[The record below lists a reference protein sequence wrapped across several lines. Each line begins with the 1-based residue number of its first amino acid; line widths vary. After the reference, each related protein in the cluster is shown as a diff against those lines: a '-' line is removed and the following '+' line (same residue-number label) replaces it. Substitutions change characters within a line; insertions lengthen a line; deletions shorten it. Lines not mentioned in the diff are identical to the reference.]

1 MKKNREQFL
10 EIRKYPDKILREK
23 CQPVEEIT
31 SREKDIFT
39 NMLFTMKYFRGIG
52 LAAPQVGILRN
63 LIVIDI
69 GEGIIKLANPK
80 VIKRKGEEEGM
91 EGCLSIPGTGVSV
104 KRSYEIVVEALNQEG
119 KLIEVK
125 AKGLLAR
132 VLQHEIDHLEGKLI
146 IDYLPF
152 LEKIKFRLKRRN
164 R

>member
-1 MKKNREQFL
+1 M
-10 EIRKYPDKILREK
+10 RKYPDKILREK

-31 SREKDIFT
+31 STEKDIFI

-80 VIKRKGEEEGM
+80 VIKKKGEKEM

-104 KRSYEIVVEALNQEG
+104 KRSYEIGVEALNQEG

-132 VLQHEIDHLEGKLI
+132 VLQHKIDYLEGKLI
-146 IDYLPF
+146 VDYLPF
-152 LEKIKFRLKRRN
+152 LEKIKFRLREEIDN
-164 R
+164 S